1 MYRFSHHRIFDG
13 HFISVEYVYCDVSYY
28 SHALLKVLILKPPLK
43 LPCRTYSTSTTTSI
57 YIRSSTYVRGGGT
70 DGRQQTRLPC
80 PRLSF
85 FPALIFLPSVLVRRQ
100 NDVAGCWL
108 RCTLQQ
114 HWKMSIACHN
124 GSHFI
129 ITRGRLCFFPQF
141 VERDLQKR
149 HFCTLRSSRPFL

>member
-43 LPCRTYSTSTTTSI
+43 LPCRTSYLVVLVLYDHRRLCTPQG
-57 YIRSSTYVRGGGT
+57 RKAAL
-70 DGRQQTRLPC
+70 RQQTRLPC

-100 NDVAGCWL
+100 NDVAGCWS